1 MAKKKTRQNK
11 SVPKDFSNNPF
22 KSMKGLAAFE
32 AESTVAS
39 HKSNQKLPESRQS
52 VSDPAQ
58 TSFSEEMALLGV
70 QPLKKDGQGDVAS
83 PEGVNL
89 GTKPAVG
96 TDRDE
101 SDLGTFLEAI
111 GSMEQV
117 FKDEWCED
125 LPQQRA
131 VPRRMKQVERGQL
144 LPEAELDLHGLT
156 ADEATA
162 KMLFFLQNAISRG
175 LCTVLVIT
183 GKGLHSEDG
192 PVLRTA
198 AERVLSEKNDQVVE
212 WGVAPRRYGGEGAL
226 VIFMR
231 QSGQKNP

>member
-1 MAKKKTRQNK
+1 MAKKKTRQNI

-22 KSMKGLAAFE
+22 ESMKGLAVFE
-32 AESTVAS
+32 AKSSVAS
-39 HKSNQKLPESRQS
+39 HKSNQKLPDSKQAG
-52 VSDPAQ
+52 SDAAQ
-58 TSFSEEMALLGV
+58 TSFTEEMAFLGV
-70 QPLKKDGQGDVAS
+70 KPLNKDEQGDVAA
-83 PEGVNL
+83 PEGVKP
-89 GTKPAVG
+89 GTKPAAG
-96 TDRDE
+96 TDQGE
-101 SDLGTFLEAI
+101 SDLGTFLEAV

-125 LPQQRA
+125 LPEQRA

-144 LPEAELDLHGLT
+144 LPEDELDLHGLT

-162 KMLFFLQNAISRG
+162 KILFFLQNAISRG

-183 GKGLHSEDG
+183 GKGLHSEEG
-192 PVLRTA
+192 PVLRSAT
-198 AERVLSEKNDQVVE
+198 ERVLSEKKNQVVE

-226 VIFMR
+226 VIFLR